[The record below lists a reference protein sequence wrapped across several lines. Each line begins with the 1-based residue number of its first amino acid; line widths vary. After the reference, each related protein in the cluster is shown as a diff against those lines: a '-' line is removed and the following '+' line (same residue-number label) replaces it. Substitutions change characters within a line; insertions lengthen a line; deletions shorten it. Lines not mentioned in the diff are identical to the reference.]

1 MDGVQL
7 PQRYRA
13 STVRNSWYL
22 FDRLRKDERLS
33 RPWSPSGSEFKT
45 PGLGIQCAV
54 TTKPLLH
61 ESKLTYFFIFTLL
74 CGASKGFMKDFK
86 TF

>member
-13 STVRNSWYL
+13 STVGDSLL

-33 RPWSPSGSEFKT
+33 RPWSPSGFELKT

-61 ESKLTYFFIFTLL
+61 ESKLTYFFIFALL